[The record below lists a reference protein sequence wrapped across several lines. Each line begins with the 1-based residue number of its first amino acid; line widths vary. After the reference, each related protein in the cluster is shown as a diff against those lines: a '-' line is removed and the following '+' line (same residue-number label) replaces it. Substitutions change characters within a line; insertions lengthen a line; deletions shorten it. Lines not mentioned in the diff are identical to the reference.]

1 MAFTANDVKKLREIT
16 GVGMMDCKKALAET
30 DGDMDKAIEYLREK
44 GLATA
49 KKKAGRI
56 AAEGLCRTYV
66 SDDGTAALVEINIET
81 DFAAKNEA
89 FMKFVDDVAEV
100 VAKGNP
106 SDIDALL
113 TMNYPGTSNSVADI
127 LQDKIQVIGE
137 NIQIRRFTRYDTG
150 ITVPYVHMGGKI
162 GVLVNLEVSDNIK
175 GSNAVFELGQDL
187 AMQIAAMRPQYLDKS
202 SVPED
207 EIAREKEIQMNKALE
222 ENRQKNLTEDKARSV
237 AENMVKGRMNK
248 YFEDFCLLQQPFVKE
263 SKMTVEQ
270 HVASVAKELGGTIKI
285 ISFARYETG
294 EGIEKKVDNF
304 ADEVASMIK

>member
-222 ENRQKNLTEDKARSV
+222 ENRQKNLPEDKARSV